1 MSDDCIADTVFMA
14 AHCLRY
20 RAVHGVWSVEE
31 LADRLTDYGEVARGG
46 CLVAGYF
53 SVKTSTVLK
62 EGHRRTR
69 PNMKRCCISD
79 FPLSTFGKFHQS
91 QTVHSTI
98 MGRHMHLKLHI
109 QQQ

>member
-1 MSDDCIADTVFMA
+1 
-14 AHCLRY
+14 
-20 RAVHGVWSVEE
+20 VEE

-62 EGHRRTR
+62 EEQRRAR

-79 FPLSTFGKFHQS
+79 WPLSHRLNMPPVTNRALYCNGETHAFETPYPAAAAATELNTLQ
-91 QTVHSTI
+91 
-98 MGRHMHLKLHI
+98 
-109 QQQ
+109 